1 MQLSNLNMQATPL
14 KDWNSPLT
22 PEQAEL
28 LERLSA
34 TLTPEQARWISGY
47 LAGAHGAVAESGE
60 PAAQTGAP
68 ITILYGSETGNA
80 EALAEQFRRQAESRG
95 LAARTCDMAE
105 YRTRELKNERL
116 ILVVTATHGEGDP
129 PDPAESFYRFLHSR
143 KAPKLEGA
151 KFAVLGL
158 GDSSYEH
165 FCQTARDFDA
175 RLEALGAERIHA
187 RVDCDVD
194 YEDTADEWIPKA
206 IDAFAAHAD
215 AAPNDNVVA
224 FGPTQARQQPV
235 YDKSNPFRAEILE
248 NLVLNGR
255 GSDKETRHIE
265 LSLADSGINYE
276 PGDALCVVPENR
288 SAAVAELIEALGLK
302 PDARV
307 TTRNG
312 ENSLEA
318 ALLREYEITTVTPPF
333 IEAYAELTDSG
344 ALQGLAGDADRKPL
358 IAYANE
364 RQVID
369 VVLEHPPA
377 AMDAQQFIDTLRR
390 LRPREYSIASS
401 CNANPDEVHL
411 TVAAV
416 RYHSDNGYR
425 EGVASTY
432 LADRLEP
439 GDSVPVYVQRNK
451 NFKLPTDP
459 AAPVIMV
466 GPGTGVAPFRAFLEE
481 REHQGADGSNWLF
494 FGDRRFRT
502 DFLYQI
508 EWQRWLREG
517 VLHRMDVAFSRDG
530 QEKVYVQDRM
540 REHDSD
546 LFAWLEAGAYFYV
559 CGDAEQMAPD
569 VHQALIDIVR
579 EESGRTEEQARDYVR
594 QLQSDRRYQR
604 DVY

>member
-1 MQLSNLNMQATPL
+1 MQANSL

-34 TLTPEQARWISGY
+34 TLSPEQARWISGY
-47 LAGAHGAVAESGE
+47 LAGAHGALAGDAEPVSQ
-60 PAAQTGAP
+60 AVAP

-80 EALAEQFRRQAESRG
+80 EGLAEQACRQAEAQG
-95 LAARTCDMAE
+95 LAARAIDMAD

-116 ILVVTATHGEGDP
+116 ILIVTATHGEGDP
-129 PDPAESFYRFLHSR
+129 PDPAEDFYHFLHSR

-151 KFAVLGL
+151 KFAVLAL

-165 FCQTARDFDA
+165 FCQTGRDLDA
-175 RLEALGAERIHA
+175 RLEALGAECIHA

-194 YEDTADEWIPKA
+194 YEDAADDWIRQA
-206 IDAFAAHAD
+206 LDAFARHAD
-215 AAPNDNVVA
+215 AVPNDNVVA
-224 FGPTQARQQPV
+224 FGPTKTRQLSV
-235 YDKSNPFRAEILE
+235 YDKNNPFRAEILE

-265 LSLADSGINYE
+265 LSLADSGIAFE

-288 SAAVAELIEALGLK
+288 PAAVAELIEALALK
-302 PDARV
+302 PEARV
-307 TTRNG
+307 ATRDG
-312 ENSLEA
+312 ETSLED

-333 IEAYAELTDSG
+333 IEAYAALTESN
-344 ALQGLAGDADRKPL
+344 ALKALASDDNRKPL
-358 IAYANE
+358 MAYAGE

-369 VVLEHPPA
+369 VVLEHPPESI
-377 AMDAQQFIDTLRR
+377 DAQRFIDSLRR

-401 CNANPDEVHL
+401 YNANPDEVHL

-416 RYHSDNGYR
+416 RYLSANGYR

-432 LADRLEP
+432 LADQLEA
-439 GDSVPVYVQRNK
+439 GDRVPVYVQRNK
-451 NFKLPTDP
+451 NFKLPADP

-466 GPGTGVAPFRAFLEE
+466 GPGTGVAPFRAFVEE
-481 REHQGADGSNWLF
+481 REYQGADGSNWLF

-517 VLHRMDVAFSRDG
+517 VLERMNVAFSRDSG
-530 QEKVYVQDRM
+530 QKVYVQDRM
-540 REHDSD
+540 REHSRE
-546 LFAWLEAGAYFYV
+546 LYAWLEAGAYFYV
-559 CGDAEQMAPD
+559 CGDAESMAPD

-579 EESGRTEEQARDYVR
+579 EEGGRTEEQARDYVR
-594 QLQSDRRYQR
+594 QLQRDKRYQR